1 MTTPMNKVDPKLKLP
16 SPYDP
21 VRIFYRQ
28 GEGEGWGLAWS
39 IGFWDGSQWN
49 RLEHSPTEL
58 SKGTFIGITQ
68 RRVEGWS
75 EISHGLSVDDSLE
88 LGTTT

>member
-1 MTTPMNKVDPKLKLP
+1 MNKVDPEIKLP
-16 SPYDP
+16 AVFNL

-28 GEGEGWGLAWS
+28 GEGEGWGLCWA
-39 IGFWDGSQWN
+39 IGYWDGSYWY
-49 RLEHSPTEL
+49 RLEHKPTSL
-58 SKGTFIGITQ
+58 DQAKFQGTMQ

-75 EISHGLSVDDSLE
+75 EISHGLSTDDSRE

>member
-1 MTTPMNKVDPKLKLP
+1 MNKVDPKLVLP
-16 SPYDP
+16 SAYTI

-28 GEGEGWGLAWS
+28 GEGDGWGLCWS
-39 IGFWDGSQWN
+39 LGFWDGSSWN
-49 RLEHSPTEL
+49 RLIHQPETNRPDCFN
-58 SKGTFIGITQ
+58 GTNQ

-75 EISHGLSVDDSLE
+75 EISHGLSVSDSLE